1 MFKRFYFLFL
11 IAYIY
16 CFANDIENE
25 NELISSFKQSI
36 LNRTSKLFEKSKTS
50 KPLKP
55 NEIIVDLRNP
65 SYKNGILTTH
75 EGGVITG
82 DDIRIQAKTI
92 QYIKKDNVSSPIHKI
107 EAEGDL
113 IIQYKGRVYVG
124 SELEYDFLTRSG
136 VVYDGRTFASMWY
149 LGGDKIELKSD
160 GSYRVENVFITTCE
174 NVDSTWDIHAGKV
187 NVLKKDLLEAKK
199 VRFRFFKFPTL
210 WLPSFKVNLK
220 RFFQTP
226 LLRYNVNWDKAS
238 GPRAGIRYRLYS
250 WKDLALWARLEYRL
264 KMGWGGAIEGEY
276 YPENGREFFETKNYL
291 ATDVIPQELIRKKR
305 YRTQGV
311 YRALSFDE
319 KTKTDLTWDK
329 YSDINM
335 PGDFKSDDF
344 ELNTAKRTQ
353 LTIRHIE
360 DNFLSILYARP
371 RLNTF
376 NSVKQEIPT
385 AYFTIRPYK
394 FESLGLIMYNYFKGS
409 YLNYSFSNDLAFHL
423 KDFHSGR
430 IEERIEFYR
439 PCKTKY
445 ISIIPY
451 IGFEGIYFNN
461 SPNNSSKTL
470 LMLLYGG
477 EIKTNFFRKYINY
490 KHIIE
495 PYITYSG
502 ISNPNAK
509 IDSFYIFS
517 IQDGYNELDYFK
529 LGIKNQFYYLNDP
542 LKVDPVIQANLYANT
557 FLDHDFTLR
566 TLPKLYLDFDV
577 SVSNVLFKTSIAWNF
592 FKQIFDYSN
601 FNLQYTVNENF
612 AFRLEFRHRS
622 SYDFRKAD
630 HTNFILDVARPINVL
645 KTSSISD
652 RRNTILTH
660 AYFRLS
666 PYWTCEFQSHHGW
679 ARKNEPAY
687 SEYKIDLFTKL
698 SASWKARITYQHTQ
712 SDDKF
717 SGSIDLVK

>member
-1 MFKRFYFLFL
+1 MLVRFSAIFLFFFTV
-11 IAYIY
+11 
-16 CFANDIENE
+16 CFSDKAEENE
-25 NELISSFKQSI
+25 NELISSFKQSL
-36 LNRTSKLFEKSKTS
+36 LNRASKFLDKSKTS

-55 NEIIVDLRNP
+55 HEIIVDLRNP

-82 DDIRIQAKTI
+82 DDIRIQAKCI
-92 QYIKKDNVSSPIHKI
+92 QYIKKDNSIPPVHKI

-124 SELEYDFLTRSG
+124 SELEYDFLSRTG
-136 VVYDGRTFASMWY
+136 TVYDGRTFASMWY
-149 LGGDKIELKSD
+149 LGGDKIELNPD
-160 GSYRVENVFITTCE
+160 GSYRVDNVFITTCE
-174 NVDSTWDIHAGKV
+174 NVDSTWAIHAGKV

-226 LLRYNVNWDKAS
+226 LIRYNINWDKAS
-238 GPRAGIRYRLYS
+238 GPRAGLRYRIYS
-250 WKDLALWARLEYRL
+250 WRDFALWARVEYRL

-291 ATDVIPQELIRKKR
+291 ASDIIPQELIKKRR

-311 YRALSFDE
+311 YRATSFDK
-319 KTKTDLTWDK
+319 KTKTDITWDK

-344 ELNTAKRTQ
+344 ELNTAKRTE

-360 DNFLSILYARP
+360 DSFLSILYARP

-376 NSVKQEIPT
+376 NSVKQEFPT
-385 AYFTIRPYK
+385 GYFNVRPFK
-394 FESLGLIMYNYFKGS
+394 LENLGFIIYNNFKGS
-409 YLNYSFSNDLAFHL
+409 YLNYSYSNDLSPSL

-430 IEERIEFYR
+430 IEERFELSR
-439 PCKTKY
+439 PFKTKY
-445 ISIIPY
+445 ISLIPY
-451 IGFEGIYFNN
+451 VGFEGIYFNN
-461 SPNNSSKTL
+461 SPNHSSKTL
-470 LMLLYGG
+470 LMCLYGG
-477 EIKTNFFRKYINY
+477 EIKTDFYRKYIDY
-490 KHIIE
+490 KHIIQ
-495 PYITYSG
+495 PYIKYTG
-502 ISNPNAK
+502 ITDPKKK

-517 IQDGYNELDYFK
+517 IQDGYNELNYFK
-529 LGIKNQFYYLNDP
+529 LGFKNQFYKIDSLNP
-542 LKVDPVIQANLYANT
+542 LPKFETNLYANT

-566 TLPKLYLDFDV
+566 TLPKLYLDFDLNL
-577 SVSNVLFKTSIAWNF
+577 STVLFKTSLAWNF
-592 FKQIFDYSN
+592 YKQILDYSN
-601 FNLQYTVNENF
+601 FNLHFTVNENL
-612 AFRLEFRHRS
+612 AFRIEFRHRS
-622 SYDFRKAD
+622 AYDFRKAD
-630 HTNFILDVARPINVL
+630 HTNFILDVSRPISVL

-666 PYWTCEFQSHHGW
+666 PYWTCELQSHHGW
-679 ARKNEPAY
+679 ARKNEPSY
-687 SEYKIDLFTKL
+687 NEYRVDLYTKL
-698 SASWKARITYQHTQ
+698 SASWKGRLTYQHTQ

-717 SGSIDLVK
+717 SGSVDLIK